1 MSHFYR
7 GMVFLP
13 CGNVYLCRLNKETD
27 TGMET
32 KSQNLK
38 DKLYM
43 WYKVRELQ
51 SKGLNKTQ
59 IGKYLGVDRSTVRR
73 YLRTSR
79 EEFSESRTPT
89 GSMNSSWESTRSMY
103 GVHWKN
109 TRTYRLP
116 VCMTGS
122 GSVTPIFRGYVTRP
136 YSIL

>member
-43 WYKVRELQ
+43 WYKVR
-51 SKGLNKTQ
+51 
-59 IGKYLGVDRSTVRR
+59 GKYSI
-73 YLRTSR
+73 
-79 EEFSESRTPT
+79 
-89 GSMNSSWESTRSMY
+89 NSL
-103 GVHWKN
+103 V
-109 TRTYRLP
+109 
-116 VCMTGS
+116 
-122 GSVTPIFRGYVTRP
+122 
-136 YSIL
+136 

>member
-7 GMVFLP
+7 GMIFLP

-59 IGKYLGVDRSTVRR
+59 IGKYLGEIFT
-73 YLRTSR
+73 LCGG
-79 EEFSESRTPT
+79 
-89 GSMNSSWESTRSMY
+89 GSFYSWKYDLVWES
-103 GVHWKN
+103 GGN
-109 TRTYRLP
+109 
-116 VCMTGS
+116 
-122 GSVTPIFRGYVTRP
+122 
-136 YSIL
+136 